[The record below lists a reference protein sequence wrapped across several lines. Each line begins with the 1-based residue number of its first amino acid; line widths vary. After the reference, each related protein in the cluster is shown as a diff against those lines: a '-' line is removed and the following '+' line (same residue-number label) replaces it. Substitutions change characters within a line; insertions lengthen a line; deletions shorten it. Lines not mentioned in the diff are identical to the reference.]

1 MVIVGVILA
10 EASFLPCTGSQAPVI
25 APQSWVLALFTG
37 QMEGRF
43 GGAVCPGPPPLAMQ
57 LARVVCLGATFTGVA
72 AAAAVLWRAEI
83 DRLKTRFVGELTVMT
98 GLDEMTV
105 ALLGRLVTE
114 PGRGQVVLVEAD
126 PNHPLLEEAR
136 ATGARVIIADP
147 GQAGALRPV
156 LIHLGLARGAAGL
169 RAPPGRARQRDD
181 PRRGEAGTGAGAA
194 TGCGGRFPPGAPG
207 NHRGAPG
214 TTSMSSSARTTS
226 ARCGR
231 CCRRPSTWDGCGAR
245 CGPSHP
251 GPSSSSPMDK
261 IKKRGRQLFYDRDGS
276 EVRIERIYNR
286 VIFDELIRRPD
297 LNLPFQFQDELDV
310 TWVGHPNWYF
320 RISKHSL
327 PFLKTEYTSPTFFA
341 DDFPANEN
349 IGDYVLKPLYSF
361 AGHGVDMEPTGQ
373 KIAALENPCEWILQK
388 KVDYAPFVVTVD
400 GKKSKAEIRMMFVW
414 PDNDRNPT
422 LVNNLVRMSQ
432 GKMMGVDFNVDK
444 TWVGASI
451 ALHEA

>member
-1 MVIVGVILA
+1 MHPELRARFNADFTPEKYATLLRCVNETEKWPADFRISETPVFLTQAFTDDVTRGANAIIDATRTPEFVKQA
-10 EASFLPCTGSQAPVI
+10 ASAVPKELEVPNESAHPNFLVVDFAICEEENRLVPRLIELQAFPSLFGFQLLLLGCIRKAYPVI
-25 APQSWVLALFTG
+25 PRNWTSS
-37 QMEGRF
+37 F
-43 GGAVCPGPPPLAMQ
+43 GGIKDDAYLQ
-57 LARVVCLGATFTGVA
+57 LLRRT
-72 AAAAVLWRAEI
+72 
-83 DRLKTRFVGELTVMT
+83 
-98 GLDEMTV
+98 
-105 ALLGRLVTE
+105 
-114 PGRGQVVLVEAD
+114 
-126 PNHPLLEEAR
+126 
-136 ATGARVIIADP
+136 IIADSAP
-147 GQAGALRPV
+147 ENVVLLEIEPEKQKTRIDFAATETLLDIRPV
-156 LIHLGLARGAAGL
+156 CV
-169 RAPPGRARQRDD
+169 
-181 PRRGEAGTGAGAA
+181 T
-194 TGCGGRFPPGAPG
+194 
-207 NHRGAPG
+207 
-214 TTSMSSSARTTS
+214 
-226 ARCGR
+226 
-231 CCRRPSTWDGCGAR
+231 
-245 CGPSHP
+245 
-251 GPSSSSPMDK
+251 K
-261 IKKRGRQLFYDRDGS
+261 IKKRGHQLFYDRDGS

-327 PFLKTEYTSPTFFA
+327 PFLETENTSPTFFA

-361 AGHGVDMEPTGQ
+361 AGHGVDMEPTRQ

-400 GKKSKAEIRMMFVW
+400 GQKSKAEIRMMFVW

-432 GKMMGVDFNVDK
+432 GKMMGVDFNVEK